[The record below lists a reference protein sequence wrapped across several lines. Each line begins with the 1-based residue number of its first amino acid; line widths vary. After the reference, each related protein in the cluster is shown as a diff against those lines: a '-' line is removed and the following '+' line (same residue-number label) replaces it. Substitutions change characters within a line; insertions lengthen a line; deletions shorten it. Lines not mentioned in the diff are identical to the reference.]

1 VIDPST
7 FAAGGVVGRRI
18 EHEVVVA
25 ASPRDAW
32 GAWVDPARVANF
44 LGEQARIDLRIGGRY
59 EIIFLPDAPAGEQGS
74 ETCRILAYLP
84 GEMLAFSWNAPP
96 QLAEIRMLH
105 TWVVVTFRG
114 PPEGPTRIRLVQTGF
129 GEGPVWDQDLA
140 YFQRAWGTVLRGCR
154 DYLGPA

>member
-1 VIDPST
+1 MIDPST
-7 FAAGGVVGRRI
+7 FAAGGVVGRRV

-32 GAWVDPARVANF
+32 EAWVDPARVTNF

-59 EIIFLPDAPAGEQGS
+59 EIIFLPDAPEGEQGS

-96 QLAEIRMLH
+96 QAGRDPVPPHLGGGHLP
-105 TWVVVTFRG
+105 G
-114 PPEGPTRIRLVQTGF
+114 PAG
-129 GEGPVWDQDLA
+129 
-140 YFQRAWGTVLRGCR
+140 RAHPDPAGADRLRGGPG
-154 DYLGPA
+154 LG